1 MKKTYKCS
9 NIKFCMED
17 ENQRRTW
24 EYLQG
29 ITRKDGS
36 YGKILS
42 DAFIAVL
49 GGQVQA
55 GTGKA
60 VSDADSAILLEQDA
74 YILEKMLDRVL
85 EQKFHEMIKEL
96 RKVFAEQI
104 GNGFSEYVL
113 SVHSDAG
120 KLMEKDDA
128 DGIGQMQET
137 ELSEDMMAFAFA
149 MGE

>member
-1 MKKTYKCS
+1 MKKVYKCS

-29 ITRKDGS
+29 IKRKDGA

-49 GGQVQA
+49 DGQIQSETDDV
-55 GTGKA
+55 
-60 VSDADSAILLEQDA
+60 VHDSAILLEQDID
-74 YILEKMLDRVL
+74 ILGKMLDRVL
-85 EQKFHEMIKEL
+85 EQKFHEMLQEL

-104 GNGFSEYVL
+104 GNGFSEYVS

>member
-29 ITRKDGS
+29 VARKDGS

-42 DAFIAVL
+42 DAFAAVL
-49 GGQVQA
+49 DRGIQT
-55 GTGKA
+55 GTDDVP
-60 VSDADSAILLEQDA
+60 VSRLELAEQDFGE
-74 YILEKMLDRVL
+74 LTELLDRVL
-85 EQKFHEMIKEL
+85 EQKFHKMLQEMQ
-96 RKVFAEQI
+96 KVFAEQMSRVFI
-104 GNGFSEYVL
+104 EYMRDSHFGAEISEDKVD
-113 SVHSDAG
+113 VG
-120 KLMEKDDA
+120 GM
-128 DGIGQMQET
+128 GQMREP

-149 MGE
+149 MGG

>member
-1 MKKTYKCS
+1 
-9 NIKFCMED
+9 MED

-42 DAFIAVL
+42 DAFVEVL
-49 GGQVQA
+49 DGQIQA
-55 GTGKA
+55 GADKA
-60 VSDADSAILLEQDA
+60 VSDSGIPLDQDMDT
-74 YILEKMLDRVL
+74 LEKVLDRVL
-85 EQKFHEMIKEL
+85 EQKFHEMLKEL
-96 RKVFAEQI
+96 QRTLTEQI
-104 GNGFSEYVL
+104 NNNFSEYV
-113 SVHSDAG
+113 SAVHSEAE
-120 KLMEKDDA
+120 KLMEKTDA
-128 DGIGQMQET
+128 EEMEQMQET

>member
-1 MKKTYKCS
+1 
-9 NIKFCMED
+9 MED

-42 DAFIAVL
+42 DAFVEVL
-49 GGQVQA
+49 NRGIQKMN
-55 GTGKA
+55 KA
-60 VSDADSAILLEQDA
+60 EDDSAILKEQTVDV
-74 YILEKMLDRVL
+74 IEEVLDRAL
-85 EQKFHEMIKEL
+85 EQKFHDMLQEL
-96 RKVFAEQI
+96 KGVFTDQI
-104 GNGFSEYVL
+104 SRGFKEYVPTFC
-113 SVHSDAG
+113 SSADDPMHKSDVEG
-120 KLMEKDDA
+120 ME
-128 DGIGQMQET
+128 QMQEP

>member
-1 MKKTYKCS
+1 
-9 NIKFCMED
+9 MED

-42 DAFIAVL
+42 DAFVAVL
-49 GGQVQA
+49 DGQIQA
-55 GTGKA
+55 GTDSV
-60 VSDADSAILLEQDA
+60 VSDSAIPLDQDMDT
-74 YILEKMLDRVL
+74 LEKMLDRVL
-85 EQKFHEMIKEL
+85 EQKFHEMLQEL
-96 RKVFAEQI
+96 QRVLTEQI
-104 GNGFSEYVL
+104 SSSFSGYV
-113 SVHSDAG
+113 SAVHSDTE
-120 KLMEKDDA
+120 KLMDKADA
-128 DGIGQMQET
+128 DGMGQTQEA

>member
-1 MKKTYKCS
+1 MRKTYRCS

-24 EYLQG
+24 EYLQR

-42 DAFIAVL
+42 DAFVAVL
-49 GGQVQA
+49 NVQIQA
-55 GTGKA
+55 GTDKAMSDPA
-60 VSDADSAILLEQDA
+60 VSLEKDAD
-74 YILEKMLDRVL
+74 ILEKMLDRAL
-85 EQKFHEMIKEL
+85 EQKFHEILQEL
-96 RKVFAEQI
+96 QRVLTEQI
-104 GNGFSEYVL
+104 SNSFSEYV
-113 SVHSDAG
+113 SAVHSEAE
-120 KLMEKDDA
+120 KLMEKTDA
-128 DGIGQMQET
+128 DGMVQMQEA

>member
-42 DAFIAVL
+42 DAFVAVL
-49 GGQVQA
+49 DEQIRV

-60 VSDADSAILLEQDA
+60 MSDSDSAVLLEHDADF
-74 YILEKMLDRVL
+74 LEKMLDRVL
-85 EQKFHEMIKEL
+85 EQKFPKILQEL
-96 RKVFAEQI
+96 QKVLAEQI
-104 GNGFSEYVL
+104 SNSFSEYV
-113 SVHSDAG
+113 SAIYSDA
-120 KLMEKDDA
+120 EKTNA
-128 DGIGQMQET
+128 DGMEQMQEP

>member
-1 MKKTYKCS
+1 MKKAYKCS

-42 DAFIAVL
+42 DAFVEVL
-49 GGQVQA
+49 DGKIQA
-55 GTGKA
+55 GTDKA
-60 VSDADSAILLEQDA
+60 VSDSAILLEQNID
-74 YILEKMLDRVL
+74 ILEKMLDRVL
-85 EQKFHEMIKEL
+85 EQKFHEMLQEL
-96 RKVFAEQI
+96 QRVLTEQI
-104 GNGFSEYVL
+104 SNFSGYV
-113 SVHSDAG
+113 SAVHSGAE
-120 KLMEKDDA
+120 KLMEKADA
-128 DGIGQMQET
+128 DGMGQTQEA

>member
-1 MKKTYKCS
+1 
-9 NIKFCMED
+9 MED

-42 DAFIAVL
+42 DAFVEAVD
-49 GGQVQA
+49 
-55 GTGKA
+55 GKTRHSVNKA
-60 VSDADSAILLEQDA
+60 ENESIVLKENAADIFE
-74 YILEKMLDRVL
+74 EVLDRVL
-85 EQKFHEMIKEL
+85 EEKFHEMFPKLQEVL
-96 RKVFAEQI
+96 AGQI
-104 GNGFSEYVL
+104 SRAFREYVADF
-113 SVHSDAG
+113 HSGVDASADKTDIDG
-120 KLMEKDDA
+120 ME
-128 DGIGQMQET
+128 QMQEP

>member
-1 MKKTYKCS
+1 MKKAYKCS

-42 DAFIAVL
+42 DAFVAVL
-49 GGQVQA
+49 DGKIQD
-55 GTGKA
+55 GTDKA
-60 VSDADSAILLEQDA
+60 VGDSDIPLNQDMD
-74 YILEKMLDRVL
+74 ILEKMLDRVL
-85 EQKFHEMIKEL
+85 EQKFHEMIQEL
-96 RKVFAEQI
+96 QRVLTEQI
-104 GNGFSEYVL
+104 SSFSEYI
-113 SVHSDAG
+113 SSSHSGAE
-120 KLMEKDDA
+120 KLMEKADA
-128 DGIGQMQET
+128 EGMEQMQET